1 MIQDAYMSMI
11 CITPMHVNV
20 QVVSN
25 MLCNGVHVGRAK

>member
-1 MIQDAYMSMI
+1 MIQDAYVSRM

-25 MLCNGVHVGRAK
+25 MLHIVSTC